1 MYPKIYISIKNGDF
15 DDFYLTCFH
24 KNCVQTSEIN
34 AKSIYKETSEKKSSL
49 KKIECSFDPK
59 STKFCILVTK
69 NVVFLMEGYISDL
82 NTFKDKKS
90 IFLRLT
96 RAYLYLVKA
105 NNCLKRN
112 IFNGKQNF

>member
-1 MYPKIYISIKNGDF
+1 MVNEIIKT
-15 DDFYLTCFH
+15 L
-24 KNCVQTSEIN
+24 
-34 AKSIYKETSEKKSSL
+34 L
-49 KKIECSFDPK
+49 KKKCPFRVKKCYFYPK

-96 RAYLYLVKA
+96 RAYLYLV
-105 NNCLKRN
+105 
-112 IFNGKQNF
+112 